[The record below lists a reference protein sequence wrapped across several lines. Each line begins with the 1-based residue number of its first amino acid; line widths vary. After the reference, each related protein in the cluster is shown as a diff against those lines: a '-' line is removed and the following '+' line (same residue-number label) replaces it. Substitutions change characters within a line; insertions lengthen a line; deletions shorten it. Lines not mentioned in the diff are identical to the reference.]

1 MLYWG
6 ILFSAFIVGY
16 ISQYKAVYSSIVVLN
31 YKLCDSRSIHYF
43 PFLVFLFFLFILSGF
58 RSVGTDYE
66 SYVSY
71 FEIASKLGGDD
82 VEIELGYF
90 YLNKFLRYFSD
101 NYVSIFIVT
110 SFINIFFFT
119 IPLLKK
125 SDKLLLSLSLLA
137 YVSIYYFPAYNILRI
152 YIAAG
157 FTFYCIDYLLNR
169 RYLLYI
175 LIIVIASFF
184 HKSALIMFFPL
195 ICYWLYNYKVLLFY
209 IFLLLALLTMY
220 YIIDFFPMLGLNDRY
235 IHYFE
240 EIDKNSLGGLGILLF
255 YIPLFVLIYYAIYK
269 YPNDSV
275 VKFSLVLVWA
285 SLVVMILGYWAQ
297 TLSRLYVYFAY
308 PHLITVPFII
318 KRIDTIWVKY
328 IFVLIFICYYIFRF
342 YDYWSGAIFSDEILP
357 YKSLLF

>member
-1 MLYWG
+1 
-6 ILFSAFIVGY
+6 
-16 ISQYKAVYSSIVVLN
+16 
-31 YKLCDSRSIHYF
+31 
-43 PFLVFLFFLFILSGF
+43 
-58 RSVGTDYE
+58 
-66 SYVSY
+66 
-71 FEIASKLGGDD
+71 
-82 VEIELGYF
+82 
-90 YLNKFLRYFSD
+90 
-101 NYVSIFIVT
+101 
-110 SFINIFFFT
+110 
-119 IPLLKK
+119 
-125 SDKLLLSLSLLA
+125 
-137 YVSIYYFPAYNILRI
+137 
-152 YIAAG
+152 
-157 FTFYCIDYLLNR
+157 
-169 RYLLYI
+169 
-175 LIIVIASFF
+175 
-184 HKSALIMFFPL
+184 
-195 ICYWLYNYKVLLFY
+195 
-209 IFLLLALLTMY
+209 
-220 YIIDFFPMLGLNDRY
+220 MLGFNDRY

-297 TLSRLYVYFAY
+297 TLSRLYVYFVY